1 MFFTEMFYNINK
13 THNMGIAILALI
25 FLEMLIF
32 ISPLRYLTLCFCP
45 ILLFNALLVLGT
57 VKHNVDIILIWMN
70 WAVLQTVIVTYYTF
84 VPNNSKQFFFPNIFN
99 VGLSDAFEGWV

>member
-1 MFFTEMFYNINK
+1 MFFTEMFYNIKK
-13 THNMGIAILALI
+13 TRNIGIAILALI

-32 ISPLRYLTLCFCP
+32 IYPLRQLTLGFFP

-70 WAVLQTVIVTYYTF
+70 WAVLQAMIAFYGTLHFYWQLF
-84 VPNNSKQFFFPNIFN
+84 
-99 VGLSDAFEGWV
+99 SDYATGWV

>member
-1 MFFTEMFYNINK
+1 MFYNINK
-13 THNMGIAILALI
+13 TRNMGIAILWFT
-25 FLEMLIF
+25 FLAMLIRVN
-32 ISPLRYLTLCFCP
+32 IMLLNSLYVLPL
-45 ILLFNALLVLGT
+45 LLFNALLVLGT

-84 VPNNSKQFFFPNIFN
+84 GPNISPIFPNIFN